1 MKKLVEYH
9 DAPISTIS
17 SYVQSFITK
26 QVSNE
31 GYKVFL
37 SGIGADE
44 IFTGYYD
51 HFLLY
56 FNEIK
61 NDEIFDKELNS
72 WKESILPNIR
82 NEFLRNNEL
91 YIKNQNFRENVYEE
105 YYENFNF
112 LKDKNYSKFSESVFT
127 KNLFRNR
134 MMNEMFG
141 EVVPIILYHEDLNS
155 MMFSI
160 ENRSPFLDKNLF
172 EYSLTIPSKNLISN
186 GFQKYLL
193 REAGKEYLNEKI
205 LQDRVKKGFN
215 ASILSLNFD
224 VVKELSD
231 IKNNDNPIND
241 LVDIEKV
248 LVNIKKNKYP
258 NHLSKFIF
266 SIFSVNLF
274 LQNT

>member
-1 MKKLVEYH
+1 
-9 DAPISTIS
+9 
-17 SYVQSFITK
+17 
-26 QVSNE
+26 
-31 GYKVFL
+31 
-37 SGIGADE
+37 
-44 IFTGYYD
+44 
-51 HFLLY
+51 
-56 FNEIK
+56 
-61 NDEIFDKELNS
+61 
-72 WKESILPNIR
+72 
-82 NEFLRNNEL
+82 
-91 YIKNQNFRENVYEE
+91 
-105 YYENFNF
+105 
-112 LKDKNYSKFSESVFT
+112 
-127 KNLFRNR
+127 

-172 EYSLTIPSKNLISN
+172 EYSLTITSKNLISN